1 MILHMSA
8 LLGGIVLVI
17 ADAIARTVLAPAQL
31 PVGVITVLLGVP
43 AFLWLLA
50 KMSTWGEARS

>member
-1 MILHMSA
+1 
-8 LLGGIVLVI
+8 LGGIVLVI

-43 AFLWLLA
+43 TFLWLLA